1 MDTIKM
7 IEDHQRRVA
16 VMNGAEIELG
26 PEANSLDFLQAC
38 YRNPSLPLSTRLRAA
53 SIAISFEVPKLAV
66 TAVLNNQEDFA
77 TRLDRCIARAKEMRM
92 LPGPVVEHSPS
103 ELRPTNG
110 FKRRF

>member
-1 MDTIKM
+1 MG
-7 IEDHQRRVA
+7 
-16 VMNGAEIELG
+16 NFPEIEYRPVLVKEEVEIG
-26 PEANSLDFLQAC
+26 DGNSLDFLRAC
-38 YRNPSLPLSTRLRAA
+38 YRNPSLPLSIRLRAA
-53 SIAISFEVPKLAV
+53 SIAISFELPKLAV